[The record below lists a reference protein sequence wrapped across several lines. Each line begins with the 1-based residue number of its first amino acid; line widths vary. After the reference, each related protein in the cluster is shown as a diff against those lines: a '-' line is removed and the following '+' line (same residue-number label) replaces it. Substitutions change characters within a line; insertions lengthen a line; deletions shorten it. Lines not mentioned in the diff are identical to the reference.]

1 MSSADSM
8 LIFGLCS
15 SIIILP
21 ILAVGTLFL
30 IKRTQ
35 KVTSRAVI
43 KMDGANCVHTFE
55 GNVEIRPTR
64 ITSVI
69 ALVLLG
75 PAGIVA
81 IIVTLFSLFNLNI
94 RGVVM
99 SGGASIMIVFAVNSL
114 IRALRRPAVC
124 FKTYTRMLEIGHG
137 PSRRAIPFDDI
148 ARVLWDKGGVSFRLQ
163 TGEEIPL
170 GALSASSSGIERT
183 KTIAQLIADVTG
195 AKIN

>member
-43 KMDGANCVHTFE
+43 KMDGANCVHTLE

-64 ITSVI
+64 ITSII
-69 ALVLLG
+69 ALVLLV

-94 RGVVM
+94 QGMVL
-99 SGGASIMIVFAVNSL
+99 SGGGSMMIVFAVTSL
-114 IRALRRPAVC
+114 IRALRRPAVY

-137 PSRRAIPFDDI
+137 PSQRVIPFDDI
-148 ARVLWDKGGVSFRLQ
+148 ARVLWDRGGVSLRLQ
-163 TGEEIPL
+163 TNEEIPL

-195 AKIN
+195 AKMN

>member
-30 IKRTQ
+30 IKRTR

-43 KMDGANCVHTFE
+43 KMDGANCVHTLE

-64 ITSVI
+64 ITSIV
-69 ALVLLG
+69 ALVLLA

-81 IIVTLFSLFNLNI
+81 IIVTLFSLFNLNFQ
-94 RGVVM
+94 GVVL
-99 SGGASIMIVFAVNSL
+99 SGSASMMIVYAVNSL

-124 FKTYTRMLEIGHG
+124 FKTYTRTLEVGHG
-137 PSRRAIPFDDI
+137 PSQRAIPFDDI
-148 ARVLWDKGGVSFRLQ
+148 ARVLWDKGGVSLRLQ
-163 TGEEIPL
+163 TSEEIPI
-170 GALSASSSGIERT
+170 GTLSASVSGIERT

-195 AKIN
+195 AKMN